1 MTFRT
6 KAQYVL
12 AIPKAEEW
20 EATLVFKR
28 IYKIDYDITIKHL
41 KAYPLTESLVGGA
54 SPTENRSIKPVVI
67 ITIYGGWEN
76 PSYRWYRPN
85 IDAIIQ
91 EGNFPLLNR
100 LFDEDVARHI

>member
-28 IYKIDYDITIKHL
+28 LYKIDYDITIKHL
-41 KAYPLTESLVGGA
+41 KAYPLTESPG
-54 SPTENRSIKPVVI
+54 
-67 ITIYGGWEN
+67 
-76 PSYRWYRPN
+76 
-85 IDAIIQ
+85 
-91 EGNFPLLNR
+91 
-100 LFDEDVARHI
+100 